1 MFKKKK
7 KTTRTHMHDFQVSK
21 QINKFESKFLSHF
34 KPEKDNNHDFEI
46 SKEGK
51 KKTKLNIKQG
61 KNVELMQI
69 PTKFP
74 SV

>member
-1 MFKKKK
+1 
-7 KTTRTHMHDFQVSK
+7 MHDFQVSK

-51 KKTKLNIKQG
+51 KKKKKTKLNIKQG

>member
-1 MFKKKK
+1 MFQKKK

-51 KKTKLNIKQG
+51 KKPN
-61 KNVELMQI
+61 
-69 PTKFP
+69 
-74 SV
+74 

>member
-1 MFKKKK
+1 
-7 KTTRTHMHDFQVSK
+7 MHDFQVSK

-51 KKTKLNIKQG
+51 KKKTKLNIK
-61 KNVELMQI
+61 
-69 PTKFP
+69 
-74 SV
+74 